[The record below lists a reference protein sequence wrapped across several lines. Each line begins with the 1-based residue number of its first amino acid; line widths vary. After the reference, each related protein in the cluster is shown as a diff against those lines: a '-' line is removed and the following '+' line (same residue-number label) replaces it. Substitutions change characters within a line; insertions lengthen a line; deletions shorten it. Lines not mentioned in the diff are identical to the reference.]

1 MADDDPELLYY
12 RQVEDLFSS
21 LRGAPHILS
30 PRDFQLLRTWWREEV
45 PLAAIS
51 AGLTEV
57 FARQREREDADPVV
71 SLSYCRHAVK
81 KHAKELAALH
91 VGRAQSPDRPAS
103 PDGAARELTAR
114 LHEAER
120 RLASDRPA
128 VAEILGRTREQVEA
142 AARELP
148 PEQLDEHLFELEST
162 MLAACW
168 DAVSESER
176 TAIDER
182 AKAAASAAAATDDAR
197 RRSIRALRDRAIRD
211 LLRLPRL
218 DLLG

>member
-1 MADDDPELLYY
+1 MADDDPELVYY

-30 PRDFQLLRTWWREEV
+30 PRDFQLLRSWWREEV
-45 PLAAIS
+45 PLAAVS

-57 FARQREREDADPVV
+57 FARQRERDDADPVV
-71 SLSYCRHAVK
+71 SLGYCRHAVK
-81 KHAKELAALH
+81 KHAKKLAAQH
-91 VGRAQSPDRPAS
+91 VGGAQPPDLPSS
-103 PDGAARELTAR
+103 PDGAVRELTDR
-114 LHEAER
+114 LHEAGT

-128 VAEILGRTREQVEA
+128 VAEILGRTRVQVEA
-142 AARELP
+142 AMRELP

-168 DAVSESER
+168 DAVTESER
-176 TAIDER
+176 NAIDER
-182 AKAAASAAAATDDAR
+182 AEAAASAAAATDDAR
-197 RRSIRALRDRAIRD
+197 RRSIRALRDREIRE

-218 DLLG
+218 ELLG